1 MILLVYRIVVFLSSI
16 LRAMFI
22 PAVLILLALAPDW
35 MPTCLDE
42 VIENLADAFDASTK
56 DIIEEDL

>member
-16 LRAMFI
+16 LLAMFI

-42 VIENLADAFDASTK
+42 VRENLADAFDASTK

>member
-1 MILLVYRIVVFLSSI
+1 
-16 LRAMFI
+16 MFI

-42 VIENLADAFDASTK
+42 VRENLADAFDASTK

>member
-35 MPTCLDE
+35 MPTCLDG
-42 VIENLADAFDASTK
+42 VRENLADAFDASTK